1 MAIVPDNECK
11 MPTLMGPLSSA
22 GAAAAGAA
30 GAAGAAEGA
39 GSGGFEH
46 APRVL
51 NYPATNNP
59 QIDLRMF
66 VSLPF
71 TWFVNRN

>member
-1 MAIVPDNECK
+1 

-39 GSGGFEH
+39 GSGGFEQ
-46 APRVL
+46 APSVL
-51 NYPATNNP
+51 NDPNVPATNNP
-59 QIDLRMF
+59 QIDLRIF
-66 VSLPF
+66 NFSF
-71 TWFVNRN
+71 TWFRN